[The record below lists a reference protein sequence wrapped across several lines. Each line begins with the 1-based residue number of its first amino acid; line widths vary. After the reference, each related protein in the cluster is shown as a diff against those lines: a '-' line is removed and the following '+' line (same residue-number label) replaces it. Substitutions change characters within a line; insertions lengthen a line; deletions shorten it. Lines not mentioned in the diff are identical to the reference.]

1 MLHVCVPCWGNHS
14 RKGDKAQWIQ
24 AEFALLNDP
33 KALEQ
38 ALGAVSALLGSDN
51 VQGQETASTAQN
63 TDYDPSADL
72 MQRAMPL
79 LSRIAQGGQNAVEI
93 RKNASCS
100 TPSNPLSAKQRHN
113 KSTTECVWYRLHA
126 WQPLS

>member
-1 MLHVCVPCWGNHS
+1 MDTSGIS
-14 RKGDKAQWIQ
+14 
-24 AEFALLNDP
+24 ALLNDP

-79 LSRIAQGGQNAVEI
+79 LSRMAQGGQNAVDPQK
-93 RKNASCS
+93 RALLNAIKPFISETAAQQIDHGMRLVS
-100 TPSNPLSAKQRHN
+100 LARMATALMNTPKEDRDYVQ
-113 KSTTECVWYRLHA
+113 
-126 WQPLS
+126 

>member
-1 MLHVCVPCWGNHS
+1 MDTSGIS
-14 RKGDKAQWIQ
+14 
-24 AEFALLNDP
+24 ALLNDP

-79 LSRIAQGGQNAVEI
+79 LSRIAQGGQNAVDPQK
-93 RKNASCS
+93 RALLNAIKPFISETAAQQIDHGMRLVS
-100 TPSNPLSAKQRHN
+100 LARMATALMNTPKEDREYVQ
-113 KSTTECVWYRLHA
+113 
-126 WQPLS
+126 

>member
-1 MLHVCVPCWGNHS
+1 MDTSGIS
-14 RKGDKAQWIQ
+14 
-24 AEFALLNDP
+24 ALLNDP

-79 LSRIAQGGQNAVEI
+79 LSRIAQGGQNAVDPQK
-93 RKNASCS
+93 RVLLNAIKPFISETAAQQIDHGMRLVS
-100 TPSNPLSAKQRHN
+100 LARMATALMNTPKEDRDYVQ
-113 KSTTECVWYRLHA
+113 
-126 WQPLS
+126 

>member
-1 MLHVCVPCWGNHS
+1 MDTSGIS
-14 RKGDKAQWIQ
+14 
-24 AEFALLNDP
+24 ALLNDP

-51 VQGQETASTAQN
+51 VQGQETAPTAQN

-79 LSRIAQGGQNAVEI
+79 LSRIAQGGQNAVDPQK
-93 RKNASCS
+93 RALLNAIKPFISETAAQQIDHGMRLVS
-100 TPSNPLSAKQRHN
+100 LARMATALMNTPKEDREYVQ
-113 KSTTECVWYRLHA
+113 
-126 WQPLS
+126 

>member
-1 MLHVCVPCWGNHS
+1 MDTSGIS
-14 RKGDKAQWIQ
+14 
-24 AEFALLNDP
+24 ALLNDP

-79 LSRIAQGGQNAVEI
+79 LSRMAQGGQNAVDPQK
-93 RKNASCS
+93 RALLNAIKPFISETAAQQIDHGMRLVS
-100 TPSNPLSAKQRHN
+100 LARMATALMNTPKEDREYVQ
-113 KSTTECVWYRLHA
+113 
-126 WQPLS
+126 

>member
-1 MLHVCVPCWGNHS
+1 MDTSGIS
-14 RKGDKAQWIQ
+14 
-24 AEFALLNDP
+24 ALLNDP

-79 LSRIAQGGQNAVEI
+79 LSRIAQGGQNAVDPQK
-93 RKNASCS
+93 RALLNAIKPFISETAAQQIDHGMRLVS
-100 TPSNPLSAKQRHN
+100 LARMATALLNTPKEDRDYVQ
-113 KSTTECVWYRLHA
+113 
-126 WQPLS
+126 

>member
-1 MLHVCVPCWGNHS
+1 MDTSGIS
-14 RKGDKAQWIQ
+14 
-24 AEFALLNDP
+24 ALLNDP

-79 LSRIAQGGQNAVEI
+79 LSRIAQGGQNAVDPQK
-93 RKNASCS
+93 RALLNAIKPFISETAAQQIDHGMRLVS
-100 TPSNPLSAKQRHN
+100 LARMATALMNTPKEDRDYVQ
-113 KSTTECVWYRLHA
+113 
-126 WQPLS
+126 